1 MNEIHEKTWAQ
12 LDLNLL
18 RVFVTIWQCRQ
29 LGLAAQQ
36 LHVTPSA
43 ISHALRRLREAW
55 GDPLFVR
62 DGRRLAVTPIAA
74 RLAPQVERHL
84 DQLQELLMPSAAF
97 NPRASTRSFVIGLR
111 ESLEPLLLPRLL
123 QGMSLEAPG
132 VTLRSVRIV
141 RDQVR
146 RALQERELDVVLD
159 VAWPHH
165 ERIQRIA
172 VRREPLCIAMRA
184 GHALRQGMTVQDY
197 VQAEHV
203 LVSGREQGPAI
214 EDAALEAH
222 ELGTRRVRLRCQ
234 NYHAA
239 CAVVAQSDALLT
251 LPRNLAKI
259 ISEPLGN
266 LTRSVPFAVPAM
278 NLHLYWHERTQ
289 SDPALAWLRQQIILA
304 NR

>member
-1 MNEIHEKTWAQ
+1 MNSIHENSWAQ

-29 LGLAAQQ
+29 LGLAAQR

-43 ISHALRRLREAW
+43 ISHALRRVRDAL

-62 DGRRLAVTPIAA
+62 DGRKLAATPMAA
-74 RLAPQVERHL
+74 RLAPQIERHL
-84 DQLQELLMPSAAF
+84 DQLQELLL
-97 NPRASTRSFVIGLR
+97 PRDSFDPQTSTRNFVLGLR

-123 QGMSLEAPG
+123 RQLNSEAPG
-132 VTLRSVRIV
+132 VSLRSVRIV
-141 RDQVR
+141 RDQVQR
-146 RALQERELDVVLD
+146 SLQERELDVVLD
-159 VAWPHH
+159 VAWTHH
-165 ERIQRIA
+165 ERVQRTR

-184 GHALRQGMTVQDY
+184 GHPLRQGMTLADFLQADHVQ
-197 VQAEHV
+197 
-203 LVSGREQGPAI
+203 VSGREHGPAI
-214 EDAALEAH
+214 EDSALESMGAT
-222 ELGTRRVRLRCQ
+222 GRKIRLRCQ

-251 LPRNLAKI
+251 LPRRLAEI

-266 LTRSVPFAVPAM
+266 LTRTVPFAVPAM

-289 SDPALAWLRQQIILA
+289 SDPALAWLRQHIIQA